1 MEAVAK
7 RITAP
12 QSGAFS
18 ERRFRQRFEVKNG
31 TIATSRFTVVGHI
44 IDLSEAG
51 LAFRYVASRESSRDE
66 HTLSI
71 LGNDR
76 NFGLNGIPF
85 KVVRDL
91 PVPEHYSLGPIAMR
105 YCGIEFGKLKDQ
117 QRFALRYFIQKYS
130 TLASE
135 N

>member
-1 MEAVAK
+1 MEAIAK

-12 QSGAFS
+12 KTGVLT
-18 ERRFRQRFEVKNG
+18 ERRRRQRFEVKNG
-31 TIATSRFTVVGHI
+31 TIATSRFTVIGHI
-44 IDLSEAG
+44 MDFGEVG
-51 LAFRYVASRESSRDE
+51 LGFRYIASRECLRDE

-71 LGNDR
+71 LVNDR
-76 NFGLNGIPF
+76 TFGLNGIPF
-85 KVVRDL
+85 KVIWDV

-105 YCGIEFGKLKDQ
+105 YCGIEFCGLRDQ
-117 QRFALRYFIQKYS
+117 QRFALRRFIQKYA